1 MVSGYNRGGVTTHA
15 PSGDGNSRY
24 SFLSVCDLGYN
35 PRSVRGRKLLPPARL
50 AIYARLQPTP
60 RQGTET
66 KTAYAPLPA
75 QAGYNPR
82 PVRGRKSI
90 ENLGTIWSKVT
101 THAPSG
107 DDNQEF
113 AGRRMGREELQ
124 STPRQGT
131 TIPYDPYDYE
141 LQFLPR

>member
-1 MVSGYNRGGVTTHA
+1 MLQPTLRQGTETVPKEKDLSNPTVTTHA
-15 PSGDGNSRY
+15 PSGDGNPLTPNGKYRN
-24 SFLSVCDLGYN
+24 LRYN

-107 DDNQEF
+107 DGNF
-113 AGRRMGREELQ
+113 IAK
-124 STPRQGT
+124 
-131 TIPYDPYDYE
+131 
-141 LQFLPR
+141 